1 MQNFKVKMP
10 NKITKITSKVGLP
23 PGTIDYVG
31 EARTTKVR
39 ITVINFNEA
48 DYFEKDFD
56 TFEDCMTHIKPSHI
70 TWINVDGVHDIEL
83 IETIGKTYNIHPL
96 TLEDIANTEQ
106 RPKIEEFD
114 NYIVTFMKMF
124 YNKEGKIHQEQLG
137 ILLLENLVITFQ
149 EPNGGDAFDIIR
161 TRLRSAKGRVRK
173 SGADYLSY
181 ALMDAVVDC
190 YFSVIENC
198 SEQLEIL
205 EEQLL
210 DQSNNKQLVQ
220 LYDLK
225 RQILSLRKQIWP
237 MRDIVN
243 TIIRF
248 DNSLIHKDIIIYLRD
263 LNDHII
269 RIIDTI
275 ESQRDLVSSVM
286 DLYLSTQSNKMNEV
300 MKFLTIISTI
310 FIPATFLAGVYGM
323 NFDNMPEIH
332 SKNGYFIVV
341 FVMVLIIA
349 TPLIYFRRKR
359 WI

>member
-1 MQNFKVKMP
+1 MA
-10 NKITKITSKVGLP
+10 NKIKRSTSKLGLP

-31 EARTTKVR
+31 EERTDR
-39 ITVINFNEA
+39 ITITTVCFNEHE
-48 DYFEKDFD
+48 YFEKQFSDFS
-56 TFEDCMTHIKPSHI
+56 DCVKSINPLHI
-70 TWINVDGVHDIEL
+70 TWINIDGVHNINL
-83 IETIGKTYNIHPL
+83 IEAVGKRYNIHPL

-114 NYIVTFMKMF
+114 NYIVAFLKMF
-124 YNKEGKIHQEQLG
+124 HTKDNQILHEQLG
-137 ILLLENLVITFQ
+137 IILLENLVITFQ

-161 TRLRSAKGRVRK
+161 TRLRTAKGRVRK
-173 SGADYLSY
+173 NGADYLAY

-190 YFSVIENC
+190 YFTVIENC
-198 SEQLEIL
+198 SEKLEKL
-205 EEQLL
+205 EDDLL
-210 DQSNNKQLVQ
+210 NNNNPRQLVE
-220 LYDLK
+220 LYELK
-225 RQILSLRKQIWP
+225 RQIITLRKQVWP

-248 DNSLIHKDIIIYLRD
+248 ENQLIKEDVIIYLRD

-286 DLYLSTQSNKMNEV
+286 DLHLSAQSNKMNEV

-332 SKNGYFIVV
+332 SKNGYFVV
-341 FVMVLIIA
+341 VGIMLVIIA
-349 TPLIYFRRKR
+349 APLIYFRRKR

>member
-1 MQNFKVKMP
+1 MP
-10 NKITKITSKVGLP
+10 NRITRVTSKVGLP

-31 EARTTKVR
+31 EERTNPVT
-39 ITVINFNEA
+39 ITVVNFNET
-48 DYFEKDFD
+48 DYFEKDFHD
-56 TFEDCMTHIKPSHI
+56 FHECMKHIKPSHI
-70 TWINVDGVHDIEL
+70 TWINIDGVHDINL
-83 IETIGKTYNIHPL
+83 IETIGKAYNIHPL

-106 RPKIEEFD
+106 RPKIEEFE
-114 NYIVTFMKMF
+114 NYIVSFMKMF
-124 YNKEGKIHQEQLG
+124 YNKDNKIHQEQLG
-137 ILLLENLVITFQ
+137 IILLENMVITFQ

-161 TRLRSAKGRVRK
+161 TRLRTAKGRVRK
-173 SGADYLSY
+173 SGADYLAY

-190 YFSVIENC
+190 YFSVIEKC
-198 SEQLEIL
+198 SEQLEFL

-210 DQSNNKQLVQ
+210 DNSNNKQLVQ

-225 RQILSLRKQIWP
+225 RQIISLRKQIWP

-248 DNSLIHKDIIIYLRD
+248 ENKLINNDIVVYLRD

-332 SKNGYFIVV
+332 SKNGYFVVV
-341 FVMVLIIA
+341 FIMILIIA
-349 TPLIYFRRKR
+349 APLIYFRRKR

>member
-1 MQNFKVKMP
+1 MAKRK
-10 NKITKITSKVGLP
+10 KSTTTKVGLP

-31 EARTTKVR
+31 EERTNAII
-39 ITVINFNEA
+39 ITAVCFNEL
-48 DYFEKDFD
+48 DYFEQKYSDYS
-56 TFEDCMTHIKPSHI
+56 ECIKSLKPGYI
-70 TWINVDGVHDIEL
+70 TWINFDGVHNVKL
-83 IETIGKTYNIHPL
+83 IEAVGKTYHIHPL

-106 RPKIEEFD
+106 RPKIEEFE

-124 YNKEGKIHQEQLG
+124 HTNDDQILQEQLG
-137 ILLLENLVITFQ
+137 IILLENLVITFQ

-161 TRLRSAKGRVRK
+161 TRLKTAKGRVRK
-173 SGADYLSY
+173 SGADYLAY

-190 YFSVIENC
+190 YFTVIEKC
-198 SEQLEIL
+198 SEQLEKL
-205 EEQLL
+205 EEDLL
-210 DQSNNKQLVQ
+210 SGSNPKQLVE
-220 LYDLK
+220 LYELK
-225 RQILSLRKQIWP
+225 RQILSLRKQVWP

-248 DNSLIHKDIIIYLRD
+248 DNQLIKEDIIIYLRD
-263 LNDHII
+263 LNDHIV

-286 DLYLSTQSNKMNEV
+286 DLHLSTQSNKMNEV

-332 SKNGYFIVV
+332 SKNGYFVV
-341 FVMVLIIA
+341 ISIMVLIIA
-349 TPLIYFRRKR
+349 APLIYFRKKR

>member
-1 MQNFKVKMP
+1 MSKRAKS
-10 NKITKITSKVGLP
+10 TTAKVGLP

-31 EARTTKVR
+31 EERTNAII
-39 ITVINFNEA
+39 ITVVCFNET
-48 DYFEKDFD
+48 DYYEQTYSDYS
-56 TFEDCMTHIKPSHI
+56 ECIKSIKQGCI
-70 TWINVDGVHDIEL
+70 TWINFDGVHNVKL
-83 IETIGKTYNIHPL
+83 IEAVGKTYNIHPL

-106 RPKIEEFD
+106 RPKIEEFE

-124 YNKEGKIHQEQLG
+124 HTKDNQILQEQLG
-137 ILLLENLVITFQ
+137 IILLENLVITFQ

-161 TRLRSAKGRVRK
+161 TRLRTAKGRVRK
-173 SGADYLSY
+173 SGADYLAY

-190 YFSVIENC
+190 YFTVIEKC
-198 SEQLEIL
+198 SEQLEKL
-205 EEQLL
+205 EEDLL
-210 DQSNNKQLVQ
+210 SGSNPKQLVE
-220 LYDLK
+220 LYELK
-225 RQILSLRKQIWP
+225 RQILSLRKQVWP

-248 DNSLIHKDIIIYLRD
+248 DNQLIKEDIIIYLRD
-263 LNDHII
+263 LNDHIV

-286 DLYLSTQSNKMNEV
+286 DLHLSTQSNKMNEV

-332 SKNGYFIVV
+332 SKNGYFVV
-341 FVMVLIIA
+341 IFIMILIIA
-349 TPLIYFRRKR
+349 APLIYFRRKR

>member
-1 MQNFKVKMP
+1 MP
-10 NKITKITSKVGLP
+10 NKITRLTSKVGLP

-31 EARTTKVR
+31 EVRTTAVT
-39 ITVINFNEA
+39 ITVINFNEK
-48 DYFEKDFD
+48 DYFEKEFNDFN
-56 TFEDCMTHIKPSHI
+56 ECLTHIKPTHI
-70 TWINVDGVHDIEL
+70 TWINVDGVHDINL
-83 IETIGKTYNIHPL
+83 IETIGKAYNIHPL

-114 NYIVTFMKMF
+114 NYIVSFMKMF
-124 YNKEGKIHQEQLG
+124 YNKDGQIHQEQLG

-161 TRLRSAKGRVRK
+161 TRLRAAKGRVRK
-173 SGADYLSY
+173 SGADYLAY

-190 YFSVIENC
+190 YFGVIERC
-198 SEQLEIL
+198 SEQLEAL

-210 DQSNNKQLVQ
+210 DNSNNRQLIQ

-225 RQILSLRKQIWP
+225 RQIISLRKQIWP

-248 DNSLIHKDIIIYLRD
+248 ENSLIKNDIVVYLRD

-332 SKNGYFIVV
+332 SKNGYFVV
-341 FVMVLIIA
+341 VLVMVLIIA
-349 TPLIYFRRKR
+349 APLIYFRKKR